1 MQNMMKDFSKEM
13 EKMGMQQDMMQDAMD
28 MATDAD
34 TDQQAD
40 EVYNQILGEI
50 GMGVNQDI
58 KAGTGD
64 LAPAAPVA
72 AAQVSDYLSKYQS
85 THVSVSIRR
94 MMTCKLD
101 WMHLR
106 DFETIPDFFKSFKN
120 SVINFA
126 WK

>member
-1 MQNMMKDFSKEM
+1 MMS
-13 EKMGMQQDMMQDAMD
+13 DAMD

-72 AAQVSDYLSKYQS
+72 AA
-85 THVSVSIRR
+85 
-94 MMTCKLD
+94 
-101 WMHLR
+101 
-106 DFETIPDFFKSFKN
+106 
-120 SVINFA
+120 
-126 WK
+126 

>member
-1 MQNMMKDFSKEM
+1 MMS
-13 EKMGMQQDMMQDAMD
+13 DAMD

-58 KAGTGD
+58 KTGTGD
-64 LAPAAPVA
+64 LAQAAPVA
-72 AAQVSDYLSKYQS
+72 AAQVSNYIVQYQS

-94 MMTCKLD
+94 MMTCNLD
-101 WMHLR
+101 WMHSR

-126 WK
+126 WKV